1 MSFEHRSDMSS
12 RLMTLMMLALS
23 GLAILHAVQGWLSE
37 PTDNDDSDTELA
49 VYLIQ
54 AIHRI

>member
-1 MSFEHRSDMSS
+1 
-12 RLMTLMMLALS
+12 MTLMMLALS

>member
-1 MSFEHRSDMSS
+1 MSR

-23 GLAILHAVQGWLSE
+23 GLVIVHTVQGWLSE
-37 PTDNDDSDTELA
+37 PAENEDSDTELG

-54 AIHRI
+54 AIHRF